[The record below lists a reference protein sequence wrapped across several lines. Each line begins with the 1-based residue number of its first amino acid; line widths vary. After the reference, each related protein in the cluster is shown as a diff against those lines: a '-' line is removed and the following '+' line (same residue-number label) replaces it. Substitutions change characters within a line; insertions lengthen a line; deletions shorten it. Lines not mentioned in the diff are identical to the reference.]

1 MKELIVLVI
10 FLSLV
15 IFAIF
20 MAVTKKIDRV
30 LTSIILCFSIISG
43 ISIANYDIV
52 KRCRWGNIEVEIAK
66 KEINE
71 VKDAAL
77 SEITKEISNQKDAI
91 RLLMSDANN
100 TRENIERQKSELN
113 RLISTATELQEKI
126 IDQKNKITA
135 LKESAENT
143 KKDIE
148 NLNSAASQIALIL
161 VRATYFTIETK
172 SEFGTN
178 RSQMAIQEIINDLNK
193 ILPMVIPNEKERLEW
208 IKKLQSTL
216 PPPNH

>member
-52 KRCRWGNIEVEIAK
+52 KRYKWGNIEVEIAK

-135 LKESAENT
+135 LKKSAENT

-148 NLNSAASQIALIL
+148 NLNNAASQIALIL

>member
-1 MKELIVLVI
+1 MKELIALVI

-52 KRCRWGNIEVEIAK
+52 KRYRWGNIEVEIAK

-148 NLNSAASQIALIL
+148 NLNSAASQIAFIL